1 MNRFQTQRKN
11 ILSKIWGIFSGTIL
25 ISFIL
30 FFLFGLQSVNR
41 STTSEQLASL
51 ERTILKDVIHCYATE
66 GTYPPNLDYLKEHYG
81 LSYNEELFFVD
92 YISIGS
98 NIMPDVT
105 VIPLYQNK

>member
-1 MNRFQTQRKN
+1 MNRFQTVPKDFTQKLWN
-11 ILSKIWGIFSGTIL
+11 ILSGIFL
-25 ISFIL
+25 ICFIL
-30 FFLFGLQSVNR
+30 FFLLGLQSVKQ
-41 STTSEQLASL
+41 STTGEQLASL
-51 ERTILKDVIHCYATE
+51 ERTIRKDIVHCYATE

-105 VIPLYQNK
+105 VIPLYETN